1 MEVCGEEG
9 MAGREITLKNCRYV
23 VRDHKVIE
31 ENIDILIEG
40 RYIVDIGR
48 GLGGGDE
55 IDCREAIVLPGIVNA
70 HTHAAMWIFRGLF
83 DRGELHEWLK
93 NVNKAEEKL
102 TPRIVYLA
110 SKIAMLEMLS
120 NGITAFVDMYYFPEE
135 TLKAVKE
142 TGIRAALGPVLTD
155 EVVEEGESEKLVK
168 SFIEK
173 TKGFSRIKTVVN
185 VRSLYSVSPETI
197 REASKLTQK
206 YDLDIHMHVSE
217 TRREIYLCKKR
228 TGLFPVEYLNSLG
241 VLNKRFILA
250 HLGWVTSW
258 ELSLIKDKNASIVH
272 CPASDMKLATA
283 GFFPLRES
291 LDFGINVGLGTD
303 GAASNNSLDMF
314 REMKVA
320 VLLQRNNYW
329 RTDIGERDVFRM
341 AIENGYRILN
351 IKGGVI
357 EKNNVAD
364 LVLLDVKDLNLN
376 PLSRRN
382 VLSNIVYS
390 ANGNNVIATFVGG
403 EIVYHREQKEAIY
416 HSITDTLEEIQ
427 ECINEI
433 A

>member
-9 MAGREITLKNCRYV
+9 VVGREVTLKNCKYV
-23 VRDHKVIE
+23 VRDHKVVE
-31 ENIDILIEG
+31 KNIDILIEG

-70 HTHAAMWIFRGLF
+70 HTHAGMWIFRGLF
-83 DRGELHEWLK
+83 DSGELHEWLK

-102 TPRIVYLA
+102 TPRIVYLV
-110 SKIAMLEMLS
+110 SKIAILEMLS
-120 NGITAFVDMYYFPEE
+120 NGITAFIDMYYFPEE

-142 TGIRAALGPVLTD
+142 LGIRAALGPVLTD
-155 EVVEEGESEKLVK
+155 EVVEEGRGKKLIK

-173 TKGFSRIKTVVN
+173 TKGCSRIKTVVN
-185 VRSLYSVSPETI
+185 IYSLYSVSSETI
-197 REASKLTQK
+197 REVSKLAEK

-217 TRREIYLCKKR
+217 TRREIYLCKKK
-228 TGLFPVEYLNSLG
+228 TGLFPVEYLNRLG
-241 VLNKRFILA
+241 VLSERFILV

-272 CPASDMKLATA
+272 CPASNMKLATA

-329 RTDIGERDVFRM
+329 RTDIGEKDVFRM
-341 AIENGYRILN
+341 ATENGYRILN

-364 LVLLDVKDLNLN
+364 LVLLDAKDLNLN

-416 HSITDTLEEIQ
+416 HSITDTLEEVQ
-427 ECINEI
+427 EYINEI